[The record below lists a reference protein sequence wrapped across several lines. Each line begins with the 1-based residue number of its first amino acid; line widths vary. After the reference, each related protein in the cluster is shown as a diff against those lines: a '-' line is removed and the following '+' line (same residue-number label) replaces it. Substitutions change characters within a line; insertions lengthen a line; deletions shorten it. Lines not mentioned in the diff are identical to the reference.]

1 MVGFD
6 IVRCYRARYWAA
18 ATEHGRSKHNL
29 HKQGHWQ
36 DRSNDKHSYFAQTNS
51 FVIVACNMSTI
62 DAFTRVVEFEYI
74 MQPPGNN
81 SETFRI
87 ALACRGI
94 SSPFGNISFRD
105 RQNRWSPWHGI
116 WFVQGTTIYMRF
128 HFGGRTERLK
138 LAVVTQFERTA
149 TFLGIDYEG
158 RSVMLKFRRTY
169 RQASSGRLHG
179 VDYESHLFLAWM
191 ADFSDTT
198 FLVDGSEWQLL

>member
-6 IVRCYRARYWAA
+6 IVRCYRARYWAV

-116 WFVQGTTIYMRF
+116 WFVQGTSIYMRF
-128 HFGGRTERLK
+128 HFDGRMDRLK
-138 LAVVTQFERTA
+138 LAVATQCDRTS
-149 TFLGIDYEG
+149 TFNGIDYAG
-158 RSVMLKFRRTY
+158 RSVMLRFQRTY
-169 RQASSGRLHG
+169 RQSSNGELQ
-179 VDYESHLFLAWM
+179 DLDCTCDSFLAWM
-191 ADFSDTT
+191 RSSNWTI
-198 FLVDGSEWQLL
+198 LVEDMEFELV